1 MNMDFNEVRELL
13 AKQPFAK
20 DLTCFIVFG
29 SSVANSNMANAPQ
42 DVDVCVVVNNREADL
57 QSITEFIFKCFPGPD
72 YRIYVLD
79 EIKSELPF
87 MDKGVGLFA
96 MEYFANGV
104 SLYGDNIFVEALK
117 NISSDKLRDSYMD
130 KVFEYIIRIREVR
143 FSLAH
148 DGKYRFW
155 HIHKYI
161 IRLIIDI
168 LLYENVIKYCDL
180 HSKSKYELIA
190 MAKENGIISQS
201 IDVNFDSSTSL
212 YLLYDQI
219 NLYLVNKKFKNSLK

>member
-1 MNMDFNEVRELL
+1 M
-13 AKQPFAK
+13 
-20 DLTCFIVFG
+20 G
-29 SSVANSNMANAPQ
+29 NAPQ
-42 DVDVCVVVNNREADL
+42 DVDICVVVNNREADL
-57 QSITEFIFKCFPGPD
+57 QSITEFVFKCFPGPD

-79 EIKSELPF
+79 EIESELPF

-96 MEYFANGV
+96 MEYFANGI
-104 SLYGDNIFVEALK
+104 SLFGKNIFIDALK
-117 NISSDKLRDSYMD
+117 KVDAYKLKDSYLD

-143 FSLAH
+143 FSLAY

-168 LLYENVIKYCDL
+168 LLFEDAIQYRDL
-180 HSKSKYELIA
+180 HSKSKYELISI
-190 MAKENGIISQS
+190 AKENGIIPQQ
-201 IDVNFDSSTSL
+201 IEVNFDSSNSL

-219 NLYLVNKKFKNSLK
+219 NLYLVNKKFERLFK

>member
-1 MNMDFNEVRELL
+1 MDFNIVKDLL
-13 AKQPFAK
+13 TKQPFSK
-20 DLTCFIVFG
+20 DLSCFIVFG
-29 SSVANSNMANAPQ
+29 SSVANSNMGNTPQ

-72 YRIYVLD
+72 YRIYILD
-79 EIKSELPF
+79 EIESQLPF

-96 MEYFANGV
+96 MEYFANGI
-104 SLYGDNIFVEALK
+104 SLFGKNIFIDELK
-117 NISSDKLRDSYMD
+117 KVDTNKLKDSYMD
-130 KVFEYIIRIREVR
+130 KIFEYIIRIREVR
-143 FSLAH
+143 FSLAY

-168 LLYENVIKYCDL
+168 LLYEDIIQYSDL
-180 HSKSKYELIA
+180 HAKSKYELISL
-190 MAKENGIISQS
+190 AKENGIIPRELE
-201 IDVNFDSSTSL
+201 VNFDSSISL

-219 NLYLVNKKFKNSLK
+219 NLYLINKKFKYSFK